1 MSVQRYGTYLLLLR
15 LYNESPLY
23 STEKILARY
32 FLKNFSS
39 MKDVNIYDVSTECN
53 VSRATVRRFF
63 AKLNYESFLDFKN
76 EFTVPYDISMFEK
89 ELERADYTVEHIRQ
103 LNQIPSFFLNN
114 ELNVLDRIQNLA
126 KAMFQAE
133 NIYWFTS
140 SSTTRAVEDMQMQFL
155 RFDCFW
161 DVVINF
167 NRGMKIPITKEDV
180 VIVFSVSGVFA
191 EYLADELGGLTCPV
205 YLLTVN
211 KTFHHDVFHETI
223 RLCGEELYHGTAQ
236 ISDETIKKEVLC
248 RKYATNLFFDFL
260 YYEYGQLYKKKK

>member
-32 FLKNFSS
+32 FLKNFSRI
-39 MKDVNIYDVSTECN
+39 KDVNIYDVSTECN

-63 AKLNYESFLDFKN
+63 SKLNYESFLDFKN
-76 EFTVPYDISMFEK
+76 EFAEPYDISMFEK
-89 ELERADYTVEHIRQ
+89 ELERADYTAEHIRQ
-103 LNQIPSFFLNN
+103 LNQVPSFFLNN
-114 ELNVLDRIQNLA
+114 ELDVLNRIQNLA
-126 KAMFQAE
+126 KAMYLAE

-140 SSTTRAVEDMQMQFL
+140 SSTTRVVEDMQMQFL

-167 NRGMKIPITKEDV
+167 NRDMGIPIKKNDV
-180 VIVFSVSGVFA
+180 VIVFSVSGV
-191 EYLADELGGLTCPV
+191 LANDLTDELAGISCPV

-211 KTFHHDVFHETI
+211 KTYDHSVFHEVI
-223 RLCGEELYHGTAQ
+223 HLCNEELYHGTTQ
-236 ISDETIKKEVLC
+236 ISDETIKKEVVY

-260 YYEYGQLYKKKK
+260 YHEYSKLYKKKR